1 MDMNYSH
8 GNTYKENGLAL
19 KHHLT
24 TVKIKNI
31 VSVFARKLKR
41 NITSSK
47 PVDFQ
52 INEKNG

>member
-24 TVKIKNI
+24 TVKINNI

-52 INEKNG
+52 IN